1 MTSQQNRLWA
11 LETVL
16 GPDALLVAGF
26 SGSEAIS
33 SPFSFHVDLLSEND
47 SIDLKTLIG
56 TNVTLRVAQAD
67 DSPRF
72 WNGHISGITQGW
84 KGSVFTAYRAEIVP
98 WLWFLGNRSD
108 CRIFQNKTAVDIIR
122 EVFEDLGFQDFV
134 FRLHGSFPKRDYCV
148 QYRETD
154 LNFVS
159 RLMEEEGI
167 FYFFEHQQGRHQL
180 VMGNSPE
187 AHQPCPGQSSV
198 RCELA
203 TGGVEQEDLITDWRM
218 GEAFVP
224 SSLSLTD
231 FNFKTPAAKLRVSL
245 DGENSFEI
253 YDHPGQYEQ
262 PTRGEQLTR
271 IRLQEIQAFSTNA
284 HGESTCRGF
293 TTGFRFKL
301 EEHYRKSW
309 NQWYV
314 LTEIRH
320 SAHQGGNFMAGEV
333 NLSPSD
339 SVYRNEFVCIPHQTP
354 FRPSRRTLAPVV
366 EGCQTAIVVGPQK
379 EEIYT
384 DKYGRVKVQFHWDR
398 QGKRNEKSS
407 CWIRVSQYWAGERWG
422 SVSIPRI
429 GQEVIVDFLEGNPD
443 RPIITGRVYN
453 AANMPP
459 YPLPGGAANMGF
471 KSKSIKGRGYNEI
484 SVNDTN
490 LTEGITIHAQHD
502 MGTRVN
508 HDETISIGHN
518 RTEQVGKNETVT
530 VVLTRMH
537 TVGVNDMLNVGAAQE
552 ITVGLARAVT
562 VGLSQQTNVG
572 KNYSLDAG
580 DSISLKTGASSIT
593 LNKDGTIIIEGKNIA
608 IKGSSTVVAESERI
622 DLN

>member
-16 GPDALLVAGF
+16 GSDTLLVAGF

-47 SIDLKTLIG
+47 SIDLKALIG

-98 WLWFLGNRSD
+98 WLWFLGSRSD

-122 EVFEDLGFQDFV
+122 EVFEGLGFQDFV
-134 FRLHGSFPKRDYCV
+134 FRLNGSFPTRDYCV

-180 VMGNSPE
+180 VMGNVPE
-187 AHQPCPGQSSV
+187 VHQPCPGQSSV

-245 DGENSFEI
+245 DGENPFEI

-284 HGESTCRGF
+284 HGESTCRAF

-301 EEHYRKSW
+301 DEHYRESW

-320 SAHQGGNFMAGEV
+320 SAHQGGNFMAGDV
-333 NLSPSD
+333 NLSLSE

-354 FRPSRRTLAPVV
+354 FRPSRRTLAPLV
-366 EGCQTAIVVGPQK
+366 EGCQTAIVVGPQN

-398 QGKRNEKSS
+398 LGKKNEQSS
-407 CWIRVSQYWAGERWG
+407 CWIRVSQSSAGKDWG
-422 SVSIPRI
+422 AISIPRI
-429 GQEVIVDFLEGNPD
+429 GQEVVVDFLEGNPD
-443 RPIITGRVYN
+443 RPLITGRVYN
-453 AANMPP
+453 AATMPP
-459 YPLPGGAANMGF
+459 YTLPAGADMMGF
-471 KSKSIKGRGYNEI
+471 KSNSTKGGGGYNEI
-484 SVNDTN
+484 VIKDGKGSE
-490 LTEGITIHAQHD
+490 LIRIHAQKDMETKVLHD
-502 MGTRVN
+502 QKEVVKSN
-508 HDETISIGHN
+508 KNLHIVQEL
-518 RTEQVGKNETVT
+518 RTLVEQKVS
-530 VVLTRMH
+530 H
-537 TVGVNDMLNVGAAQE
+537 TVKGDVAEHFQSNHAEVVDAERYLKANRIILEAATEICIKVGGNHVH
-552 ITVGLARAVT
+552 I
-562 VGLSQQTNVG
+562 SP
-572 KNYSLDAG
+572 AG
-580 DSISLKTGASSIT
+580 IDVQ
-593 LNKDGTIIIEGKNIA
+593 GTIVNINCGKPPSDTTLSGLVPTTPDDPA
-608 IKGSSTVVAESERI
+608 
-622 DLN
+622 